1 MFQKPFSANM
11 KVICGDE
18 SELIGEKDCISS
30 NYFLKKKNNIEDED
44 VTCTP
49 PPGVSVSTEIKAIIA
64 PSHDNNRRH

>member
-30 NYFLKKKNNIEDED
+30 NYFLKKKIILRMKMSLALA
-44 VTCTP
+44 P
-49 PPGVSVSTEIKAIIA
+49 LVSVSVQK
-64 PSHDNNRRH
+64 

>member
-1 MFQKPFSANM
+1 M

-30 NYFLKKKNNIEDED
+30 NYFLKKKIILRMKMSLAL
-44 VTCTP
+44 P
-49 PPGVSVSTEIKAIIA
+49 PPGVSVSPEIKAIIA